1 MLALFLA
8 LQIQP
13 GEVPNRRS
21 SDCVVGHTP
30 FESSRKPVQCTRHGP
45 AFDMKGVQVARLRP
59 ERGSF
64 ARRMVVADAR
74 MSLDPLPPQKS
85 RRRIH
90 WHFLKHLELF
100 LLDCPRFPRLV
111 ELCEMPVDL
120 QAAQNLLWPRCR
132 RSLRNAFRVPVT
144 NATPDG
150 LKKFPW
156 RWTLDPVPGC
166 IRPASSNRS
175 PRRRGCR
182 SRQDHNLGNCPCRN
196 RGSAPDTRSAP
207 ASELPHR
214 RGAGSTIRGGSSC
227 ARRS

>member
-1 MLALFLA
+1 M
-8 LQIQP
+8 
-13 GEVPNRRS
+13 
-21 SDCVVGHTP
+21 
-30 FESSRKPVQCTRHGP
+30 
-45 AFDMKGVQVARLRP
+45 QVARLRP

-132 RSLRNAFRVPVT
+132 RSLRSIP
-144 NATPDG
+144 
-150 LKKFPW
+150 
-156 RWTLDPVPGC
+156 
-166 IRPASSNRS
+166 
-175 PRRRGCR
+175 
-182 SRQDHNLGNCPCRN
+182 
-196 RGSAPDTRSAP
+196 
-207 ASELPHR
+207 
-214 RGAGSTIRGGSSC
+214 C
-227 ARRS
+227 ARHKCDAGRAEKVPLALDAGLST

>member
-1 MLALFLA
+1 MLALFWA

-100 LLDCPRFPRLV
+100 LLDRPHFPRLV

-132 RSLRNAFRVPVT
+132 RSLRSIP
-144 NATPDG
+144 
-150 LKKFPW
+150 
-156 RWTLDPVPGC
+156 
-166 IRPASSNRS
+166 
-175 PRRRGCR
+175 
-182 SRQDHNLGNCPCRN
+182 
-196 RGSAPDTRSAP
+196 
-207 ASELPHR
+207 
-214 RGAGSTIRGGSSC
+214 C
-227 ARRS
+227 ARHKCDAGWVETVPLALDAGLSTWLYSTGFE

>member
-1 MLALFLA
+1 MVYNYKWKYVGTSVILEVYLPRVLYAKSNLANMLALFLA

-13 GEVPNRRS
+13 GEVPNRRR

-90 WHFLKHLELF
+90 WHFL
-100 LLDCPRFPRLV
+100 
-111 ELCEMPVDL
+111 
-120 QAAQNLLWPRCR
+120 
-132 RSLRNAFRVPVT
+132 
-144 NATPDG
+144 
-150 LKKFPW
+150 
-156 RWTLDPVPGC
+156 
-166 IRPASSNRS
+166 
-175 PRRRGCR
+175 
-182 SRQDHNLGNCPCRN
+182 
-196 RGSAPDTRSAP
+196 
-207 ASELPHR
+207 
-214 RGAGSTIRGGSSC
+214 
-227 ARRS
+227 